1 MDWLRHA
8 PPIVVALSFLLALLI
23 ALVGRRFRTLAP
35 LLALLAPVAVFAVGI
50 ASLLRQPSGAAAV
63 SEGSATV
70 APWLGRIV
78 SSGSLPWYT
87 TEGMRLTVGW
97 AVDSLAAVMLVV
109 VGVVASMVVIFSAG
123 YMSGDKGWA
132 RYFALLA
139 LFTGSMTLLVIAS
152 DFVALFIGW
161 ELVGVCSF
169 LLIGFWFE
177 KPSAMWAATKAFLVT
192 RVGDAGMLL
201 GLALLWRATGSLAY
215 KDVFAGLG
223 ALSMAALTA
232 AALLLF
238 VGAAGKSAQFP
249 LHIWLPD
256 AMEGPTPVS
265 ALIHAAT
272 MVAAGVFLI
281 ARTWPLFE
289 AAESARGV
297 ILGIGVL
304 TAFGAATIAVA
315 QRDIKKVLA
324 YSTISQLGYMMA
336 AMGAGAFVVG
346 MFHLV
351 THAAFK
357 ALLFLA
363 AGSVIHGAGT
373 QDVRDMGG
381 LRRFMPWTALTWIVG
396 AAALAGIPPFS
407 GFFSKDEVVASVW
420 HANPLAG
427 LTLVATSAL
436 TAFYVA
442 RATRLTFFGEWRGSG
457 HPHESPWNMRG
468 PLVVLALLAT
478 GLGFLGSSFS
488 QILGQEGEGF
498 DIPILMTSIAVALLG
513 VTAGWL
519 VERRGAAGDEA
530 LESRLGG
537 IWKGAASGWG
547 VDAFVTRF
555 VVRPSVT
562 AARVTYAFFDRL
574 VIDGIAEGTAAVA
587 RWVGAAFA
595 KLQNGD
601 GQWYATLIGVGVL
614 LLLVATVWMGRVG
627 L

>member
-1 MDWLRHA
+1 MDWLRLA
-8 PPIVVALSFLLALLI
+8 PPIVVAAAFVLALLT
-23 ALVGRRFRTLAP
+23 ALAGRRVRVLAP
-35 LLALLAPVAVFAVGI
+35 LLSLLAPASVLVVGI
-50 ASLLRQPSGAAAV
+50 VALARQPAGAVA
-63 SEGSATV
+63 ETTGRI

-78 SSGSLPWYT
+78 SSGTLPWFSA
-87 TEGMRLTVGW
+87 EGMQLNVGW
-97 AVDSLAAVMLVV
+97 AVDSLSAVMLVV

-152 DFVALFIGW
+152 DFVGLFIGW

-177 KPSAMWAATKAFLVT
+177 KPSAMRAATKAFITT

-215 KDVFAGLG
+215 SDVFAGIG
-223 ALSMAALTA
+223 ALSVAALTA

-289 AAESARGV
+289 AATAARGV
-297 ILGIGVL
+297 ILGIGVI

-324 YSTISQLGYMMA
+324 YSTISQLGYMMS

-373 QDVRDMGG
+373 QDLREMGG
-381 LRRFMPWTALTWIVG
+381 LRRAMPWTAVTWIVG

-407 GFFSKDEVVASVW
+407 GFFSKDEVVSSVW
-420 HANPLAG
+420 HASTLAG
-427 LTLVATSAL
+427 LTLIATSAL

-442 RATRLTFFGEWRGSG
+442 RATRLAFFGERRSAG
-457 HPHESPWNMRG
+457 HVHESPWNMRG
-468 PLVVLALLAT
+468 PLVVLAVLAA
-478 GLGFLGSSFS
+478 GLGFLEPSFS
-488 QILGQEGEGF
+488 RVLEHEGMGF
-498 DIPILMTSIAVALLG
+498 EAPILAMSLIVAVGGVAL
-513 VTAGWL
+513 GWL
-519 VERRGAAGDEA
+519 VERRGAIGDES
-530 LESRLGG
+530 LQSRLG
-537 IWKGAASGWG
+537 ILWRGAAKGWG
-547 VDAFVTRF
+547 FDGFVTRF
-555 VVRPSVT
+555 VVEPAT
-562 AARVTYAFFDRL
+562 AAARITYAFVDRL
-574 VIDGIAEGTAAVA
+574 VIDGAVEGTGGLT
-587 RWVGAAFA
+587 RWVGKGLAA
-595 KLQNGD
+595 LQTGD
-601 GQWYATLIGVGVL
+601 GQWYVTLIGVGVL
-614 LLLVATVWMGRVG
+614 LLLVATVWMGRLG